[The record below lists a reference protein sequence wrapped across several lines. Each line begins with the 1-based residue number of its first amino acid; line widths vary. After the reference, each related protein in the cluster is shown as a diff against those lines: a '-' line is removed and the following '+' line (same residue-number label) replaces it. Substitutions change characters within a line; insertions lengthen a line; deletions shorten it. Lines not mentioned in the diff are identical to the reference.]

1 MTYSDQLKAFQR
13 RRQTIVRLFQQK
25 NPRLS
30 LKAIGQKLDP
40 PITPQRVGDIV
51 RKEGVT
57 R

>member
-13 RRQTIVRLFQQK
+13 RRQAIVRMFQQK

-30 LKAIGQKLDP
+30 LRAIGQQLDP
-40 PITPQRVGDIV
+40 PISAQRVGDIV